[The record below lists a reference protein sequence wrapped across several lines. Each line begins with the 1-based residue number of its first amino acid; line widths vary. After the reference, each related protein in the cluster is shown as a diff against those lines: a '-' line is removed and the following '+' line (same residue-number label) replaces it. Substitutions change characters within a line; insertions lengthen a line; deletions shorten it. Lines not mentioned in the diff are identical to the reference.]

1 VRQIGD
7 YVGGP
12 AARAPACQ
20 CLAKMVVSRRD
31 FPSMLPGLFFDAS
44 WCASCVGT
52 VDFESSRNLREQERR
67 RLREMLT

>member
-1 VRQIGD
+1 
-7 YVGGP
+7 
-12 AARAPACQ
+12 
-20 CLAKMVVSRRD
+20 
-31 FPSMLPGLFFDAS
+31 LFFDAS